1 LKENMKITIQDVPSV
16 YSNRTQRLSKSSIDL
31 TTALYAILVL
41 RMSLGLLF
49 LAHGCLKVFTFTL
62 PGTAQFFESVGLPG
76 WMATPVAIAEIGGG
90 LLLVSGIYTRWVA
103 LGLFPILLVATFKA
117 HGANGWLFTNKG
129 GGWEFPAFFAIACI
143 VQFLLGDGAYA
154 IGSIFDRQRT
164 HAGEK

>member
-1 LKENMKITIQDVPSV
+1 MKITIQDVPSV
-16 YSNRTQRLSKSSIDL
+16 YSNRTQRLSKTTLDP
-31 TTALYAILVL
+31 TTAPYAILVL
-41 RMSLGLLF
+41 RISLGLLF

-76 WMATPVAIAEIGGG
+76 WMATLVAISEIVGG
-90 LLLVSGIYTRWVA
+90 LLLISGIYTRWVA

-129 GGWEFPAFFAIACI
+129 GGWEFPAFFAVACL

-154 IGSIFDRQRT
+154 IGSILSRKRS
-164 HAGEK
+164 HAHE

>member
-1 LKENMKITIQDVPSV
+1 MKITIHNVPSA
-16 YSNRTQRLSKSSIDL
+16 YSNRTQRLSKSSIDFA
-31 TTALYAILVL
+31 TAPHAILVL
-41 RMSLGLLF
+41 RISLGLLF

-62 PGTAQFFESVGLPG
+62 PGTAQFFESVGLPS
-76 WMATPVAIAEIGGG
+76 WMATPVAIDEIGGG
-90 LLLVSGIYTRWVA
+90 LLLISGIYTRWIA

-154 IGSIFDRQRT
+154 LGSILDRKRAQTEER
-164 HAGEK
+164 

>member
-1 LKENMKITIQDVPSV
+1 MKITIQDVPSV
-16 YSNRTQRLSKSSIDL
+16 DARTQRSKSTLDPI
-31 TTALYAILVL
+31 TAPYAILVL
-41 RMSLGLLF
+41 RISLGLLF

-76 WMATPVAIAEIGGG
+76 WMATPVAISEIVGG

-117 HGANGWLFTNKG
+117 HGANGWLFTNQG
-129 GGWEFPAFFAIACI
+129 GGWEFPAFFAVACL

-154 IGSIFDRQRT
+154 IGSILDRKRVHTAQR
-164 HAGEK
+164 

>member
-1 LKENMKITIQDVPSV
+1 MKITIQDVPSV

-31 TTALYAILVL
+31 ATAPYAILVL

-49 LAHGCLKVFTFTL
+49 LAHGYLKVFTFTL

-76 WMATPVAIAEIGGG
+76 WMATPVAISEIGGG

-103 LGLFPILLVATFKA
+103 LSLLPILLVATFKA